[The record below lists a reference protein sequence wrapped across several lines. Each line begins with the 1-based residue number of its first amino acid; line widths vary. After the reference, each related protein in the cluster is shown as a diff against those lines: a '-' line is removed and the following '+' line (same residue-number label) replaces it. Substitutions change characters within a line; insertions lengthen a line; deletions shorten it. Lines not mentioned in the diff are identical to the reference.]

1 MPRWTSVQR
10 LASSGKEER
19 ITGNE
24 WAIPIALLCKSGDDV
39 RELYFDN
46 IIYNKKKSLINI
58 LTRPLTI
65 IIL

>member
-24 WAIPIALLCKSGDDV
+24 WAIPIALLCKSEDDV
-39 RELYFDN
+39 RKLDIDY
-46 IIYNKKKSLINI
+46 I
-58 LTRPLTI
+58 
-65 IIL
+65 

>member
-46 IIYNKKKSLINI
+46 I
-58 LTRPLTI
+58 
-65 IIL
+65 